1 MKSFSL
7 IGLLRGIAVCLAV
20 FFAVSAVLSFVSLKL
35 DDPSKYLPLFSGI
48 AIAASGFFG
57 ACAASKNNKF
67 LTGLALGI
75 LLLAL
80 HKTVGTVWIKGDGLT
95 WIKAIIILLSATAG
109 SMFHKNRSTVSRS
122 SRRRKNIRKRYSAY

>member
-7 IGLLRGIAVCLAV
+7 IGLIRGITVSLAV
-20 FFAVSAVLSFVSLKL
+20 FFAASSVFSFVSLKL

-48 AIAASGFFG
+48 ALAVSVFFG

-75 LLLAL
+75 ILLAL
-80 HKTVGTVWIKGDGLT
+80 HKIVGAVWFKGNGLT
-95 WIKAIIILLSATAG
+95 WIKAMIIVLSAITG
-109 SMFHKNRSTVSRS
+109 SMFHRKNS
-122 SRRRKNIRKRYSAY
+122 SSLSSDRRR